1 MREVL
6 GHLDGGGS
14 SPLWQGGVKAEKE
27 GQEPRDSPGKSDQAG
42 RTTGQRHRVRSAL
55 GAIGQQRPV
64 WLDCSGERTALG
76 DVSLS
81 C

>member
-6 GHLDGGGS
+6 GHLDGGGR
-14 SPLWQGGVKAEKE
+14 SPLWQGGVRAEKE
-27 GQEPRDSPGKSDQAG
+27 GQEPRGSPGKSDQAG

-55 GAIGQQRPV
+55 GVIV
-64 WLDCSGERTALG
+64 WLDCSEERTALG

>member
-6 GHLDGGGS
+6 GHLDGGGR
-14 SPLWQGGVKAEKE
+14 SPLWQGGVRAEKE
-27 GQEPRDSPGKSDQAG
+27 GQEPRGSPGKSDQAG

-55 GAIGQQRPV
+55 GVIV